1 MPSSLSALI
10 FDLDG
15 TLADT
20 LGGIANAINC
30 AFELHGL
37 APLSIPEVADQ
48 VGEGGTALVEYG
60 LKKAGRELQ
69 PERVAQV
76 QESYF
81 RAYLSA
87 PIHGTRILP
96 GVIPMLEY
104 AAAQDLDLA
113 VCTNKA
119 GVLAAAVL
127 DGLGLTR
134 YFRHLV
140 YGDSLPH
147 RKPHP
152 EPIEWIIGQLGV
164 LPEACVMI
172 GDTEN
177 DVRAARNS
185 GVRSVFVSFGYSRL
199 ESLASQPDWVIH
211 DFDQLHLILRTF
223 GRRQPRIQP
232 APAAL
237 SLR

>member
-1 MPSSLSALI
+1 MPRRPTVGGFTADVLSPEVPYGDSSVTSPLRALI

-15 TLADT
+15 TL
-20 LGGIANAINC
+20 
-30 AFELHGL
+30 
-37 APLSIPEVADQ
+37 
-48 VGEGGTALVEYG
+48 
-60 LKKAGRELQ
+60 
-69 PERVAQV
+69 
-76 QESYF
+76 
-81 RAYLSA
+81 
-87 PIHGTRILP
+87 
-96 GVIPMLEY
+96 MEY

-164 LPEACVMI
+164 PPEACVMI

-177 DVRAARNS
+177 DARAARNS
-185 GVRSVFVSFGYSRL
+185 GVRSVFVSFGYTRL

-211 DFDQLHLILRTF
+211 DFAQLDPILHTF
-223 GRRQPRIQP
+223 GRQ
-232 APAAL
+232 
-237 SLR
+237 